1 MNQRMIFEA
10 LLTVLSNGVLIFTT
24 LLLNFALYAY
34 AIYDPDY
41 LRFALAGMFSITCFY
56 PVLRMKTTQSRQVSN
71 QEQEAA

>member
-24 LLLNFALYAY
+24 LILNFALFAWAVYE
-34 AIYDPDY
+34 PDY
-41 LRFALAGMFSITCFY
+41 LRFATAGLFSITCFY